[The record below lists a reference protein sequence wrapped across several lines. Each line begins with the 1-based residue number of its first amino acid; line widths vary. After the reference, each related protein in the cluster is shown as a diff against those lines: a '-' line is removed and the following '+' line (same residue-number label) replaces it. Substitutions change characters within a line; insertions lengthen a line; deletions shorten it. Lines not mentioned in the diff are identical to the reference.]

1 MPHSKQLVKCGERAP
16 RLSAKGITGSLL
28 GKVLAAASLV
38 ALFVLTSCA
47 APAHQEDVEVLGVSV
62 VTTSIG
68 TTRVSVLGSDVNI
81 QMLDAESSS
90 TIALARDGEIVVTTE
105 IEPGNEA
112 DLTVDEPGTYDIL
125 GIELGEAGSNG
136 DVSLARPQQI
146 TKLGT
151 AFARSSCCARI
162 RDALAA
168 AACQRLRPEAETYV
182 TAQNGKNPDPAGRP

>member
-1 MPHSKQLVKCGERAP
+1 MPIGTP
-16 RLSAKGITGSLL
+16 GSPL
-28 GKVLAAASLV
+28 GKVRLGKVTVAATFV
-38 ALFVLTSCA
+38 ALLALASCA

-105 IEPGNEA
+105 IAPGNEA
-112 DLTVDEPGTYDIL
+112 DLTVDEPGIYDIL
-125 GIELGEAGSNG
+125 GIELGDAGSSA
-136 DVSLARPQQI
+136 DVDLARPQQI

-151 AFARSSCCARI
+151 V
-162 RDALAA
+162 DL
-168 AACQRLRPEAETYV
+168 
-182 TAQNGKNPDPAGRP
+182 G